1 MDQKCIYAKSKRK
14 KKGEIE
20 GKINKYLFS
29 LLFYLSHMWIDFL
42 GWVGPHVDGTL
53 NGKNWKLKDI
63 LGLF

>member
-1 MDQKCIYAKSKRK
+1 MTQNVWTKSVFTPKVKEK

-53 NGKNWKLKDI
+53 NGKN
-63 LGLF
+63 

>member
-14 KKGEIE
+14 KKCEIE
-20 GKINKYLFS
+20 GKIKKYLFS

-53 NGKNWKLKDI
+53 NGKN
-63 LGLF
+63 